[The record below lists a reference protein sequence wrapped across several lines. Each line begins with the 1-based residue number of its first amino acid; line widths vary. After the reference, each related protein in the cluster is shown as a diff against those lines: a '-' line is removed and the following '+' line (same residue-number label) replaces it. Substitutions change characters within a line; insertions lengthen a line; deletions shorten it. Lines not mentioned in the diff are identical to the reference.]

1 MVENRVEC
9 KVSLQASCQ
18 MSHGL
23 YFRFGP
29 TQNDSKFEPTNEF
42 FVFDIRELKQRRRRR
57 TRQRQKSNRFRPCP
71 QVSVFAWKRNFF
83 FSVLKKKFACT
94 HSVLATFSPVYT
106 NTMNRFENDNL
117 PDCARLTHTCSLLW
131 AREIINWRLLWIS
144 LVWVY
149 IVVTFFIG
157 VPRQWNGGHVGVP
170 NQSSGRWTFFLCKH
184 FRLFQ

>member
-57 TRQRQKSNRFRPCP
+57 TRERQKSNRFRPCP

-117 PDCARLTHTCSLLW
+117 PDCARLTHTCSLSW
-131 AREIINWRLLWIS
+131 ARAFFEFLWCGFIS
-144 LVWVY
+144 LWRFSLVSQDNETAVMLVSQTNLLGGGLFPYANTFVY
-149 IVVTFFIG
+149 SNKFA
-157 VPRQWNGGHVGVP
+157 
-170 NQSSGRWTFFLCKH
+170 
-184 FRLFQ
+184 